1 MNIDF
6 NTSMVLAHSVM
17 LFAKDDWA
25 KDYSC
30 IPWGQPQMCGPDYKQ
45 PNFSEANAEAVKA
58 QAETF
63 PFLRAMDAAAKLGT
77 KVTYKGKEYDFSGEQ
92 RDAQGNP
99 LKDAQGKTIYKPIGD
114 LQIAETFARA
124 AADIAPELTG
134 KQLKL
139 AQEYGTKFAQ
149 QRRNEL
155 ETLDPEK
162 FKLYDQF
169 LKNTGG
175 DLAAPDTR
183 IDSPTYESVGMPGAQ
198 KDTGASQLI
207 RSELERQ
214 IQQGLSQVGT
224 LDPSMERRVQQAA
237 RARGSSINN
246 VLGNPSAL
254 RESLA
259 IQDALGNANSQRWN
273 AAMGLLQSGQSTS
286 DTANRNAQEA
296 FQNILAATGQRNT
309 AAQQSFA
316 GQMASQQQMLTGRQQ
331 NIANAQSALG
341 LQPVSSQAAQLG
353 GLQQGASP
361 FVTPQ
366 YTQGMQMSKPGE
378 LMSMGSNF
386 ALTNAKNQYEAD
398 QANSFMNQF
407 QKYASGIGNLGS
419 SYAGFGLGGCFVARE
434 CIPDQWEAF
443 YFWKELVGPKWFKS
457 FYDNN
462 AEKFAKWLKNKPK
475 VKKLVAN
482 WMIARIN
489 SIIPKN

>member
-1 MNIDF
+1 MGASYEAPN
-6 NTSMVLAHSVM
+6 LA
-17 LFAKDDWA
+17 A
-25 KDYSC
+25 
-30 IPWGQPQMCGPDYKQ
+30 
-45 PNFSEANAEAVKA
+45 ANREAVEA
-58 QAETF
+58 QAETY
-63 PFLRAMDAAAKLGT
+63 PKLRALDAAARLGK
-77 KVTYKGKEYDFSGEQ
+77 KVIYQDQEYDFTG
-92 RDAQGNP
+92 
-99 LKDAQGKTIYKPIGD
+99 IGD
-114 LQIAETFARA
+114 VDTGEAFARA
-124 AADIAPELTG
+124 AAKIAPELTG
-134 KQLKL
+134 KQLEL
-139 AQEYGTKFAQ
+139 AKEYGTQFAQ

-155 ETLDPEK
+155 EALDPRK
-162 FKLYDQF
+162 FDLYEQF
-169 LKNTGG
+169 LSDVKG
-175 DLAAPDTR
+175 DAAAPDTR
-183 IDSPTYESVGMPGAQ
+183 IDSPTYERVGMPGAQ
-198 KDTGASQLI
+198 QDTGASQLI

-316 GQMASQQQMLTGRQQ
+316 SQMGSQQQMQAGRQQ
-331 NIANAQSALG
+331 NIANVQSALG

-353 GLQQGASP
+353 ALQQGASP
-361 FVTPQ
+361 FTTPQ
-366 YTQGMQMSKPGE
+366 LIQGAQMSSPGD
-378 LMSMGSNF
+378 LMKMGSNF
-386 ALTNAKNQYEAD
+386 ALTNAQNQYQSD

-407 QKYASGIGNLGS
+407 QGYASGIGKLGT

-443 YFWKELVGPKWFKS
+443 YFWKELVGPKWFRS
-457 FYDNN
+457 FYDSN
-462 AEKFAKWLKNKPK
+462 AEKFAKWLKDKPK

-482 WMIARIN
+482 WMITRIN

>member
-1 MNIDF
+1 MGASYEAPN
-6 NTSMVLAHSVM
+6 LA
-17 LFAKDDWA
+17 A
-25 KDYSC
+25 
-30 IPWGQPQMCGPDYKQ
+30 
-45 PNFSEANAEAVKA
+45 ANREAVEA
-58 QAETF
+58 QAETY
-63 PFLRAMDAAAKLGT
+63 PKLRALDAAARLGRSI
-77 KVTYKGKEYDFSGEQ
+77 TYDGKEYDFSGKQ
-92 RDAQGNP
+92 VDDKGNALRDAQGNI
-99 LKDAQGKTIYKPIGD
+99 IYKPIGD
-114 LQIAETFARA
+114 VQIAETFARA
-124 AADIAPELTG
+124 AAAIAPELTG
-134 KQLKL
+134 NQLKL
-139 AQEYGTKFAQ
+139 AKEYGTQFAQ

-155 ETLDPEK
+155 EALDPRK
-162 FKLYDQF
+162 FDLYEQF
-169 LKNTGG
+169 LSDVKG
-175 DLAAPDTR
+175 DAAAPDTR
-183 IDSPTYESVGMPGAQ
+183 VESPTYERVGMPGAQ
-198 KDTGASQLI
+198 QDTGASQLI

-237 RARGSSINN
+237 RARGSSIGN

-316 GQMASQQQMLTGRQQ
+316 GQLTSQQQMLSGRQQ
-331 NIANAQSALG
+331 NIANVQSALG

-361 FVTPQ
+361 FITPQ
-366 YTQGMQMSKPGE
+366 YTQGMQLSSPGD
-378 LMSMGSNF
+378 LMKMGTGF
-386 ALTNAKNQYEAD
+386 ALTNAQNQYESD

-407 QKYASGIGNLGS
+407 KGYAGAIGNLGS

-457 FYDNN
+457 FYDSN
-462 AEKFAKWLKNKPK
+462 AEKFAKWLKDKPK

-482 WMIARIN
+482 WMITRIN

>member
-1 MNIDF
+1 MGASYEAPN
-6 NTSMVLAHSVM
+6 LA
-17 LFAKDDWA
+17 A
-25 KDYSC
+25 
-30 IPWGQPQMCGPDYKQ
+30 
-45 PNFSEANAEAVKA
+45 ANVEAVNA
-58 QAETF
+58 QAATY
-63 PFLRAMDAAAKLGT
+63 PKLRALDAAARLGT
-77 KVTYKGKEYDFSGEQ
+77 SVTYDGKEYDFSGKQ
-92 RDAQGNP
+92 VDDKGNPLRDAQGNI
-99 LKDAQGKTIYKPIGD
+99 IYKPIGD
-114 LQIAETFARA
+114 IQIGEAFARA

-134 KQLKL
+134 KQLEL
-139 AQEYGTKFAQ
+139 AQKYGTQFAQ

-155 ETLDPEK
+155 EALDPEK

-175 DLAAPDTR
+175 DIAAPDTR
-183 IDSPTYESVGMPGAQ
+183 VESPTYEKVGMPGAQ
-198 KDTGASQLI
+198 QDTGASQLI

-237 RARGSSINN
+237 RARGSSIGN

-273 AAMGLLQSGQSTS
+273 AAMGLLQSGKSTS

-316 GQMASQQQMLTGRQQ
+316 GQLTSQQQMLSGRQQ

-361 FVTPQ
+361 FITPQ
-366 YTQGMQMSKPGE
+366 YTQGMQLSSPGD
-378 LMSMGSNF
+378 LMKMGTGF
-386 ALTNAKNQYEAD
+386 ALTNAQNQYQSD

-407 QKYASGIGNLGS
+407 KGYAGAIGNLGT
-419 SYAGFGLGGCFVARE
+419 SYAGFGLGGR
-434 CIPDQWEAF
+434 
-443 YFWKELVGPKWFKS
+443 
-457 FYDNN
+457 
-462 AEKFAKWLKNKPK
+462 
-475 VKKLVAN
+475 
-482 WMIARIN
+482 
-489 SIIPKN
+489 

>member
-1 MNIDF
+1 MGASYEAPN
-6 NTSMVLAHSVM
+6 LA
-17 LFAKDDWA
+17 A
-25 KDYSC
+25 
-30 IPWGQPQMCGPDYKQ
+30 
-45 PNFSEANAEAVKA
+45 ANREAVEA
-58 QAETF
+58 QAETY
-63 PFLRAMDAAAKLGT
+63 PKLRALDAAARLGRSI
-77 KVTYKGKEYDFSGEQ
+77 TYDGKEYDFSGKQ
-92 RDAQGNP
+92 VDDKGNALRDAQGNI
-99 LKDAQGKTIYKPIGD
+99 IYKPIGD
-114 LQIAETFARA
+114 VQIAETFARA
-124 AADIAPELTG
+124 AAAIAPELTG
-134 KQLKL
+134 KQLDL
-139 AQEYGTKFAQ
+139 AKQYGTQFAQ

-155 ETLDPEK
+155 EALDPRK
-162 FKLYDQF
+162 FDLYEQF
-169 LKNTGG
+169 LSDVKG
-175 DLAAPDTR
+175 DAAAPDTR
-183 IDSPTYESVGMPGAQ
+183 IDSPTYERVGMPGAQ
-198 KDTGASQLI
+198 QDTGASQLI

-296 FQNILAATGQRNT
+296 FQNILASTGQRNT

-316 GQMASQQQMLTGRQQ
+316 GQLTSQQQMLSGRQQ
-331 NIANAQSALG
+331 NIANVQSALG
-341 LQPVSSQAAQLG
+341 LQPVSSQASQLG

-386 ALTNAKNQYEAD
+386 ALTNAKNQYESD

-407 QKYASGIGNLGS
+407 QGYARGIGNLGS
-419 SYAGFGLGGCFVARE
+419 SYAGFGLAGCFVARE

-457 FYDNN
+457 FYDSN
-462 AEKFAKWLKNKPK
+462 AEKFAKWLKDKPK

-489 SIIPKN
+489 SLVPKT

>member
-1 MNIDF
+1 MGASYEAPN
-6 NTSMVLAHSVM
+6 LA
-17 LFAKDDWA
+17 A
-25 KDYSC
+25 
-30 IPWGQPQMCGPDYKQ
+30 
-45 PNFSEANAEAVKA
+45 ANREAVEA
-58 QAETF
+58 QAETY
-63 PFLRAMDAAAKLGT
+63 PKLRALDAAARLGRSI
-77 KVTYKGKEYDFSGEQ
+77 TYDGKEYDFSGKQ
-92 RDAQGNP
+92 VDDKGNALRDAQGNI
-99 LKDAQGKTIYKPIGD
+99 IYKPIGD
-114 LQIAETFARA
+114 VQIAETFARA
-124 AADIAPELTG
+124 AAAIAPELTG
-134 KQLKL
+134 NQLKL
-139 AQEYGTKFAQ
+139 AKEYGTQFAQ
-149 QRRNEL
+149 QRRSEL
-155 ETLDPEK
+155 EALDPRK
-162 FKLYDQF
+162 FDLYEQF
-169 LKNTGG
+169 LSDVKG
-175 DLAAPDTR
+175 DAAAPDTR
-183 IDSPTYESVGMPGAQ
+183 VESPTYERVGMPGAQ
-198 KDTGASQLI
+198 QDTGASQLI

-237 RARGSSINN
+237 RARGSSIGN

-316 GQMASQQQMLTGRQQ
+316 GQLTSQQQMLSGRQQ
-331 NIANAQSALG
+331 NIANVQSALG

-361 FVTPQ
+361 FITPQ
-366 YTQGMQMSKPGE
+366 YTQGMQLSSPGD
-378 LMSMGSNF
+378 LMKMGTGF
-386 ALTNAKNQYEAD
+386 ALTNAQNQYESD

-407 QKYASGIGNLGS
+407 KGYAGAIGNLGS

-457 FYDNN
+457 FYDSN

>member
-1 MNIDF
+1 MGASYEAPN
-6 NTSMVLAHSVM
+6 LA
-17 LFAKDDWA
+17 A
-25 KDYSC
+25 
-30 IPWGQPQMCGPDYKQ
+30 
-45 PNFSEANAEAVKA
+45 ANREAVEA
-58 QAETF
+58 QAETY
-63 PFLRAMDAAAKLGT
+63 PKLRALDAAARLGT
-77 KVTYKGKEYDFSGEQ
+77 TVKYGDKEYDFSGEQ

-99 LKDAQGKTIYKPIGD
+99 LRDAQGNIIYKPIGD
-114 LQIAETFARA
+114 IQIGEAYARA
-124 AADIAPELTG
+124 AAKIAPELTQN
-134 KQLKL
+134 QLDL
-139 AQEYGTKFAQ
+139 ANRFGTQFSQ

-155 ETLDPEK
+155 EALDPEK
-162 FKLYDQF
+162 FKLYDKF
-169 LKNTGG
+169 LKEVGG
-175 DLAAPDTR
+175 AAAAPDTR
-183 IDSPTYESVGMPGAQ
+183 IDSPTYESVGIPGAQ
-198 KDTGASQLI
+198 RDTGASQLI

-237 RARGSSINN
+237 RARGSATGNI
-246 VLGNPSAL
+246 LGNPSAL

-259 IQDALGNANSQRWN
+259 LQDALGNANAQRWQS
-273 AAMGLLQSGQSTS
+273 AMGLLQSGQSTS

-316 GQMASQQQMLTGRQQ
+316 GQMASQQQMLSGRQQ
-331 NIANAQSALG
+331 NIANVQSALG

-361 FVTPQ
+361 FMTPQ
-366 YTQGMQMSKPGE
+366 LIQGAQLSSPGD
-378 LMSMGSNF
+378 LMKMGTGF
-386 ALTNAKNQYEAD
+386 ALTNAENQYKSD

-407 QKYASGIGNLGS
+407 QGYAGAIGNL
-419 SYAGFGLGGCFVARE
+419 AGGYGNIMRSCFVARE

-457 FYDNN
+457 FYDSN
-462 AEKFAKWLKNKPK
+462 AEKFAKWLKDKPK

-482 WMIARIN
+482 WMVARIN

>member
-1 MNIDF
+1 MGKKYD
-6 NTSMVLAHSVM
+6 A
-17 LFAKDDWA
+17 
-25 KDYSC
+25 
-30 IPWGQPQMCGPDYKQ
+30 PDLGA
-45 PNFSEANAEAVKA
+45 ANREAVEA
-58 QAETF
+58 AAETF
-63 PFLRAMDAAAKLGT
+63 PKLRALDAAARLGT
-77 KVTYKGKEYDFSGEQ
+77 KITYEGKTYDFSGEQ
-92 RDAQGNP
+92 KDDKGNP
-99 LKDAQGKTIYKPIGD
+99 LRDANGNIIYKPIGD
-114 LQIAETFARA
+114 IQIGAEFARA
-124 AADIAPELTG
+124 AAAIAPELAG
-134 KQLKL
+134 KQLELSK
-139 AQEYGTKFAQ
+139 EYGTKFAQ

-155 ETLDPEK
+155 EALDPRK
-162 FKLYDQF
+162 FDLYEQF
-169 LKNTGG
+169 LSDVKG
-175 DLAAPDTR
+175 DAAAPDTR
-183 IDSPTYESVGMPGAQ
+183 VESPTYERVGMPGAQ
-198 KDTGASQLI
+198 QDTGASQLI

-237 RARGSSINN
+237 RARGSSIGN

-316 GQMASQQQMLTGRQQ
+316 GQMASQQQMLSGRQQ
-331 NIANAQSALG
+331 NIANVQSALG
-341 LQPVSSQAAQLG
+341 LQPIVGQAANLG
-353 GLQQGASP
+353 GLQQGATP
-361 FVTPQ
+361 FVSPQ
-366 YTQGMQMSKPGE
+366 YTQGMQMAGPAD
-378 LMSMGSNF
+378 LMKMGTGF
-386 ALTNAKNQYEAD
+386 ALTNAQNQYESD

-407 QKYASGIGNLGS
+407 KGYAGAIGNLGS
-419 SYAGFGLGGCFVARE
+419 SYSGFGLGGCFVARE

-457 FYDNN
+457 FYDSN
-462 AEKFAKWLKNKPK
+462 AEKFAKWLKDKPK

-482 WMIARIN
+482 WMVARIN

>member
-1 MNIDF
+1 
-6 NTSMVLAHSVM
+6 
-17 LFAKDDWA
+17 
-25 KDYSC
+25 
-30 IPWGQPQMCGPDYKQ
+30 
-45 PNFSEANAEAVKA
+45 
-58 QAETF
+58 
-63 PFLRAMDAAAKLGT
+63 
-77 KVTYKGKEYDFSGEQ
+77 
-92 RDAQGNP
+92 
-99 LKDAQGKTIYKPIGD
+99 
-114 LQIAETFARA
+114 
-124 AADIAPELTG
+124 
-134 KQLKL
+134 
-139 AQEYGTKFAQ
+139 
-149 QRRNEL
+149 
-155 ETLDPEK
+155 
-162 FKLYDQF
+162 
-169 LKNTGG
+169 
-175 DLAAPDTR
+175 
-183 IDSPTYESVGMPGAQ
+183 MPGAQ
-198 KDTGASQLI
+198 QDTGASQLI

-273 AAMGLLQSGQSTS
+273 AAMGLLQSGQTTS

-316 GQMASQQQMLTGRQQ
+316 GQLTSQQQMQSGRQQ
-331 NIANAQSALG
+331 NVANIQSALG
-341 LQPVSSQAAQLG
+341 LQPIVSQAANLG

-386 ALTNAKNQYEAD
+386 ALTNAKNQYESD

-407 QKYASGIGNLGS
+407 QGYARGVGNLGT
-419 SYAGFGLGGCFVARE
+419 SYQGFGLGGCYVARE

-443 YFWKELVGPKWFKS
+443 YFWKELVGPKWFRS
-457 FYDNN
+457 FYDSN
-462 AEKFAKWLKNKPK
+462 AEKFAKWLKDKPK

-482 WMIARIN
+482 WMITRIN

>member
-1 MNIDF
+1 MGGTYEAPN
-6 NTSMVLAHSVM
+6 LA
-17 LFAKDDWA
+17 A
-25 KDYSC
+25 
-30 IPWGQPQMCGPDYKQ
+30 
-45 PNFSEANAEAVKA
+45 ANKEAVEA
-58 QAETF
+58 QAETY
-63 PFLRAMDAAAKLGT
+63 PKLRALDAAARLGRSI
-77 KVTYKGKEYDFSGEQ
+77 TYDGKTYDFSG
-92 RDAQGNP
+92 G
-99 LKDAQGKTIYKPIGD
+99 KDGLPIGD
-114 LQIAETFARA
+114 VQIAETFARA
-124 AADIAPELTG
+124 AAAIAPELTG
-134 KQLKL
+134 KQLEL
-139 AQEYGTKFAQ
+139 AKQYGTQFAQ

-155 ETLDPEK
+155 EALDPEK

-175 DLAAPDTR
+175 DIAAPDTR
-183 IDSPTYESVGMPGAQ
+183 IDSPTYEKVGIPGAQ
-198 KDTGASQLI
+198 QDTGASQLI

-224 LDPSMERRVQQAA
+224 LDPSMERRVQQAV
-237 RARGSSINN
+237 RARGNATGN
-246 VLGNPSAL
+246 LLGNPSAI

-259 IQDALGNANSQRWN
+259 LQDALGNANSQRWN

-316 GQMASQQQMLTGRQQ
+316 GQLTSQQQMMAGRQQ

-361 FVTPQ
+361 FITPQ
-366 YTQGMQMSKPGE
+366 YTQGMQMSTPGD
-378 LMSMGSNF
+378 LMKMGTGF
-386 ALTNAKNQYEAD
+386 ALTNAKNQYESD

-407 QKYASGIGNLGS
+407 QGYARGIGSLGT

-443 YFWKELVGPKWFKS
+443 YFWKELVGPKWFRS
-457 FYDNN
+457 FYDSN
-462 AEKFAKWLKNKPK
+462 AEKFAKWLKDKPK

-482 WMIARIN
+482 WMISRIN

>member
-1 MNIDF
+1 MGASYEAPN
-6 NTSMVLAHSVM
+6 LA
-17 LFAKDDWA
+17 A
-25 KDYSC
+25 
-30 IPWGQPQMCGPDYKQ
+30 
-45 PNFSEANAEAVKA
+45 ANREAVEA
-58 QAETF
+58 QAETY
-63 PFLRAMDAAAKLGT
+63 PKLRALDAAARLGT
-77 KVTYKGKEYDFSGEQ
+77 SVTYDGKEYDFSG
-92 RDAQGNP
+92 AQKDKDGNII
-99 LKDAQGKTIYKPIGD
+99 GYKPIGD
-114 LQIAETFARA
+114 VQIAETFARA
-124 AADIAPELTG
+124 AAAIAPELTG
-134 KQLKL
+134 KQLDL
-139 AQEYGTKFAQ
+139 AKQYGTQFAQ

-155 ETLDPEK
+155 EALDPRK
-162 FKLYDQF
+162 FDLYEQF
-169 LKNTGG
+169 LSDVKG
-175 DLAAPDTR
+175 DAAAPDTR
-183 IDSPTYESVGMPGAQ
+183 IDSPTYEKVGIPGAQ
-198 KDTGASQLI
+198 QDTGASQLI

-237 RARGSSINN
+237 RARGSSIGN

-316 GQMASQQQMLTGRQQ
+316 GQLTSQQQMLSGRQQ
-331 NIANAQSALG
+331 NIANVQSALG
-341 LQPVSSQAAQLG
+341 LQPVSSQASQLG

-386 ALTNAKNQYEAD
+386 ALTNAKNQYESD

-407 QKYASGIGNLGS
+407 QGYARGIGNLGS
-419 SYAGFGLGGCFVARE
+419 SYAGFGLGGCYVARE

-443 YFWKELVGPKWFKS
+443 YFWKELVGPKWFRS
-457 FYDNN
+457 FYDSN
-462 AEKFAKWLKNKPK
+462 AEKFAKWLKDKPK

-482 WMIARIN
+482 WMVARIN

>member
-1 MNIDF
+1 MGASYEAPN
-6 NTSMVLAHSVM
+6 LA
-17 LFAKDDWA
+17 A
-25 KDYSC
+25 
-30 IPWGQPQMCGPDYKQ
+30 
-45 PNFSEANAEAVKA
+45 ANKEAVEA
-58 QAETF
+58 QAETY
-63 PFLRAMDAAAKLGT
+63 PKLRALDAAARLGT
-77 KVTYKGKEYDFSGEQ
+77 SVTYDGKEYDFSG
-92 RDAQGNP
+92 AQKDKDGNII
-99 LKDAQGKTIYKPIGD
+99 GYKPIGD
-114 LQIAETFARA
+114 VQIAETFARA
-124 AADIAPELTG
+124 AAAIAPELTG
-134 KQLKL
+134 KQLDL
-139 AQEYGTKFAQ
+139 AKQYGTQFAE

-155 ETLDPEK
+155 EALDPEK

-175 DLAAPDTR
+175 DIAAPDTR
-183 IDSPTYESVGMPGAQ
+183 VESPTYERVGMPGAQ
-198 KDTGASQLI
+198 QDTGASQLI

-237 RARGSSINN
+237 RARGSSIGN

-316 GQMASQQQMLTGRQQ
+316 GQLTSQQQMLSGRQQ

-361 FVTPQ
+361 FITPQ
-366 YTQGMQMSKPGE
+366 YTQGMQLSSPGD
-378 LMSMGSNF
+378 LMKMGTGF
-386 ALTNAKNQYEAD
+386 ALTNAQNQYKSD
-398 QANSFMNQF
+398 QDNSFMNQF
-407 QKYASGIGNLGS
+407 QGYAGAIGNL
-419 SYAGFGLGGCFVARE
+419 AGGYGNIMRSGCFVARE

-457 FYDNN
+457 LYDSN
-462 AEKFAKWLKNKPK
+462 AEKFAKWLKDKPK